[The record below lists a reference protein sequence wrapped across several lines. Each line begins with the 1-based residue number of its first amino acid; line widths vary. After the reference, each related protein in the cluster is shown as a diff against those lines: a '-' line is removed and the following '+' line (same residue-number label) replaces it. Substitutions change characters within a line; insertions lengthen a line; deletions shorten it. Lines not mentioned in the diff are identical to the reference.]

1 MLDLTYNQSMIAHLC
16 GISPNTVS
24 RLVASQ
30 QVESVEL
37 ATTYNKRYNTSATR
51 QITETLYANNK
62 RPIHQKCNVFYNFK
76 GGTGKTSICYQV
88 ATHLAILGF
97 KVLALDLDP
106 QAHLSL
112 AMQIPEDYDGPTIYD
127 VLVQGLPMQKS
138 LVSIFPGLDLLPANI
153 SMTRIEVPLSGK
165 TKREEK
171 LLVALELVRSLYDF
185 IVIDTNPT
193 ISTLNMNALVASDRV
208 NIVCETQPFSL
219 SGLRVLVTE
228 ILSFYQEMKLNPNYC
243 IIPNKYE
250 IKTATAQEVLGAI
263 RSEYGDSVISAVVRK
278 SEEINIAAK
287 KKMPLSGFCKMKSVA
302 LEDIMDLVH
311 ELVKQTQ
318 NEKIKYGN
326 AA

>member
-1 MLDLTYNQSMIAHLC
+1 MLDLTYNQSTIAHLC
-16 GISPNTVS
+16 GTSPNTVS
-24 RLVASQ
+24 RVVASQ
-30 QVESVEL
+30 QVESVKV
-37 ATTYNKRYNTSATR
+37 ASSYNKRYDVAGVR
-51 QITETLYANNK
+51 KITDFLYANNK

-76 GGTGKTSICYQV
+76 GGTGKTSLCYQV
-88 ATHLAILGF
+88 ATHLALMGF

-127 VLVQGLPMQKS
+127 ILVQSLPLQRS
-138 LVSIFPGLDLLPANI
+138 LVSVFPGLDLLPANI

-171 LLVALELVRSLYDF
+171 LLVALQPVRNLYDY

-219 SGLRVLVTE
+219 SGLRVLVE
-228 ILSFYQEMKLNPNYC
+228 EMLSFYEEMKMNPNFC

-250 IKTATAQEVLGAI
+250 IKTATAQEVLGTI
-263 RSEYGDSVISAVVRK
+263 RTEYGESVISAVVRK
-278 SEEINIAAK
+278 AEEINIAAK
-287 KKMPLSGFCKMKSVA
+287 KKLPLSGFCKTKSVA

-318 NEKIKYGN
+318 KKIVKYS
-326 AA
+326 

>member
-1 MLDLTYNQSMIAHLC
+1 MLDLTYNQSTIAHLC
-16 GISPNTVS
+16 GTSPNTVS
-24 RLVASQ
+24 RVVASQ
-30 QVESVEL
+30 QVESVKV
-37 ATTYNKRYNTSATR
+37 ASSYNKRYDVAGVR
-51 QITETLYANNK
+51 KITDFLYANNK

-76 GGTGKTSICYQV
+76 GGTGKTSLCYQV
-88 ATHLAILGF
+88 ATHLALLGF

-127 VLVQGLPMQKS
+127 ILVQSLPLQRS
-138 LVSIFPGLDLLPANI
+138 LVSVFPGLDLLPANI

-171 LLVALELVRSLYDF
+171 LLVALQPVRNLYDY

-219 SGLRVLVTE
+219 SGLRVLVE
-228 ILSFYQEMKLNPNYC
+228 EMLSFYEEMKMNPNFC

-250 IKTATAQEVLGAI
+250 IKTATAQEVLGTI
-263 RSEYGDSVISAVVRK
+263 RTEYGESVISAVVRK
-278 SEEINIAAK
+278 AEEINIAAK
-287 KKMPLSGFCKMKSVA
+287 KKLPLSGFCKTKSVA

-318 NEKIKYGN
+318 KKIVKYS
-326 AA
+326 